1 MGDCLPRVDLG
12 TCGSS
17 ACTAKQVAARYRS
30 TCVVLNDNTLKCWG
44 WNAYGQLGLG
54 HKGDRTALST
64 TTVNVG
70 TMEWSTL
77 IYAYGTEVAN
87 SGGTSQ
93 ARIET
98 DCTCAT
104 TRACQVACAADS
116 NCEGYQKIEL
126 GVYLMVE
133 TKLQPKDI
141 SMLMEVILMAM
152 VT

>member
-1 MGDCLPRVDLG
+1 M
-12 TCGSS
+12 
-17 ACTAKQVAARYRS
+17 
-30 TCVVLNDNTLKCWG
+30 
-44 WNAYGQLGLG
+44 LGLECLWATWSWSRAIG
-54 HKGDRTALST
+54 ALST

-87 SGGTSQ
+87 NGGTSQ

-98 DCTCAT
+98 DCTPVT
-104 TRACQVACAADS
+104 TRACQVVCAVDS

-133 TKLQPKDI
+133 TKLQPKI
-141 SMLMEVILMAM
+141 FQC
-152 VT
+152 